1 MQCWNEPIMRWD
13 VEDIKIKKKSQL
25 TLAQLCATVPS
36 YKFLCLNV
44 QLLLPM
50 NALAKGGVLIKC
62 TGKLPECA
70 GLSIG
75 FHNQKNIDSQQY
87 GEVRRGV
94 FQRVHIEGWSIALSS
109 LRNASLLRYNIRLRT
124 QHRGMMVFGLLGKT
138 IILRMWGLRGI
149 LTPPPCFSQSFAS
162 SSTMDAVGVVVS
174 NAPADSVLIK
184 FLTRSSTN
192 STYPYP
198 A

>member
-1 MQCWNEPIMRWD
+1 MHGQTARVRWLRD
-13 VEDIKIKKKSQL
+13 
-25 TLAQLCATVPS
+25 
-36 YKFLCLNV
+36 
-44 QLLLPM
+44 
-50 NALAKGGVLIKC
+50 
-62 TGKLPECA
+62 
-70 GLSIG
+70 LSIG

-94 FQRVHIEGWSIALSS
+94 FQGVHIEGWSIALSS
-109 LRNASLLRYNIRLRT
+109 LRNASLLRYNIRFRT
-124 QHRGMMVFGLLGKT
+124 HQSSQHRRMMVFGLLGKT

-149 LTPPPCFSQSFAS
+149 LTPPPCFFQSFAS
-162 SSTMDAVGVVVS
+162 SSTMDAFGVVVS